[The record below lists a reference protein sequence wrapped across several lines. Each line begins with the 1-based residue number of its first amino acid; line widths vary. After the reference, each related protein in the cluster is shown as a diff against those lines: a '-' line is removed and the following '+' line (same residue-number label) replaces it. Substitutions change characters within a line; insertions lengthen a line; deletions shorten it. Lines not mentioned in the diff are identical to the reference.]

1 MAAAKY
7 EAAACE
13 SLNDPGDEKTGMHT
27 NANTLVSVEL
37 LDYVKALPG
46 NRIVVAL
53 AGPPGAGK
61 STVSEALVEA
71 LNRFIPGSA
80 AVIPGDGFHYDDAVL
95 GSLNLLDRKGS
106 PDTFD
111 VGGFRN
117 LLLRLRANNEPTVA
131 VPVFDRTL
139 EISRAA
145 GRLVSSDVKYLIV
158 EGNYLLLNR
167 APWSSLRDCFDAT
180 IMLQVDR
187 KTLEARLLDRWRSL
201 GFDESASCEK
211 VRRNDLPNAEFVMS
225 ASLAADFTLTDSAPS
240 SSL

>member
-1 MAAAKY
+1 M
-7 EAAACE
+7 
-13 SLNDPGDEKTGMHT
+13 SIKT
-27 NANTLVSVEL
+27 NTIVSTEL
-37 LDYVKALPG
+37 LNYVKALSG

-53 AGPPGAGK
+53 AGAPGAGK
-61 STVSEALVEA
+61 STVSQALVEA
-71 LNRFIPGSA
+71 LNSVMPGSA
-80 AVIPGDGFHYDDAVL
+80 AVVPGDGFHYDDEVL

-111 VGGFRN
+111 VGGFRS
-117 LLLRLRANNEPTVA
+117 LLLRLRANNEPAVA

-145 GRLVSSDVKYLIV
+145 GRLISSDVKYLIV
-158 EGNYLLLNR
+158 EGNYLLLDL

-201 GFDESASCEK
+201 GFDESASYEK
-211 VRRNDLPNAEFVMS
+211 VRRNDLPNADIVIS
-225 ASLAADFTLTDSAPS
+225 ASNIADFTITN
-240 SSL
+240 

>member
-1 MAAAKY
+1 MFT
-7 EAAACE
+7 
-13 SLNDPGDEKTGMHT
+13 KT
-27 NANTLVSVEL
+27 NTTVSTEL
-37 LDYVKALPG
+37 LNYVKALPG
-46 NRIVVAL
+46 HRIVVAL

-71 LNRFIPGSA
+71 LNSVMPGSA
-80 AVIPGDGFHYDDAVL
+80 AVVPGDGFHYDDAVL

-111 VGGFRN
+111 VGGFRS
-117 LLLRLRANNEPTVA
+117 LLLRLRANNEPAVA

-145 GRLVSSDVKYLIV
+145 GRLISSDVKYLIV
-158 EGNYLLLNR
+158 EGNYLLLDL

-201 GFDESASCEK
+201 GFDESTSYEK
-211 VRRNDLPNAEFVMS
+211 VRRNDLPNADIVMS
-225 ASLAADFTLTDSAPS
+225 ASNIADFTITH
-240 SSL
+240 

>member
-1 MAAAKY
+1 MFTETKQI
-7 EAAACE
+7 
-13 SLNDPGDEKTGMHT
+13 
-27 NANTLVSVEL
+27 VSTEL
-37 LDYVKALPG
+37 LNYVKALSG

-61 STVSEALVEA
+61 STVSQALVEA
-71 LNRFIPGSA
+71 LNSVMPGSA
-80 AVIPGDGFHYDDAVL
+80 AVVPGDGFHYDDAVL

-111 VGGFRN
+111 VGGFRS
-117 LLLRLRANNEPTVA
+117 LLLRLRANNEPMVA
-131 VPVFDRTL
+131 VPVFDRIL

-145 GRLVSSDVKYLIV
+145 GQLIPSDVKYLIV
-158 EGNYLLLNR
+158 EGNYLLLDL

-201 GFDESASCEK
+201 GFDESTSYEK
-211 VRRNDLPNAEFVMS
+211 VHRNDLPNADIVMS
-225 ASLAADFTLTDSAPS
+225 ASNIADFTITN
-240 SSL
+240 

>member
-1 MAAAKY
+1 M
-7 EAAACE
+7 
-13 SLNDPGDEKTGMHT
+13 SIKT
-27 NANTLVSVEL
+27 NTIVSTEL
-37 LDYVKALPG
+37 LNYVKALSG

-53 AGPPGAGK
+53 AGAPGAGK
-61 STVSEALVEA
+61 STVSQALVEA
-71 LNRFIPGSA
+71 LNSVMPGSA
-80 AVIPGDGFHYDDAVL
+80 AVVPGDGFHYDDEVL

-111 VGGFRN
+111 VGGFRS
-117 LLLRLRANNEPTVA
+117 LLLRLRANNEPAVA

-145 GRLVSSDVKYLIV
+145 GRLISSDVKYLIV
-158 EGNYLLLNR
+158 EGNYLLLDL

-201 GFDESASCEK
+201 GFDESASYEK
-211 VRRNDLPNAEFVMS
+211 VRRNDLPNTDIVIS
-225 ASLAADFTLTDSAPS
+225 ASNIADFTITN
-240 SSL
+240 